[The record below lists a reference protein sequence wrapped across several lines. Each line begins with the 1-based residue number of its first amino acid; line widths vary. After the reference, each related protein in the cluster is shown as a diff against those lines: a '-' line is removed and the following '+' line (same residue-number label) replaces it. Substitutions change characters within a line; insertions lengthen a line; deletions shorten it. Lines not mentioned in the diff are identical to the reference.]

1 MCKSVPTCS
10 PGLSLIELIITVTI
24 LSILAGMALPVA
36 RFTVRRQKEKELR
49 SDLERMRRAIDKYKE
64 ACDRGGFLVKRDT
77 YGYPDSLEQLV
88 EGVDVA
94 GTKVKFL
101 REIPVDPMT
110 GTRDWGLRSMQDE
123 NDSTSWDG
131 VSVWNVYSKSGG
143 TALDG
148 TKYATW

>member
-1 MCKSVPTCS
+1 MCKGELNCS
-10 PGLSLIELIITVTI
+10 RGLSLVELIITVTI

-36 RFTVRRQKEKELR
+36 RFTVRRQKEKELH
-49 SDLERMRRAIDKYKE
+49 SDLERMRHAIDKYKE

-77 YGYPDSLEQLV
+77 YGYPDNLEQLV

-110 GTRDWGLRSMQDE
+110 GNRDWGLRSMQDE
-123 NDSTSWDG
+123 NDSTSWG
-131 VSVWNVYSKSGG
+131 GENVWNVYSKSAG

-148 TKYATW
+148 TKYDTW